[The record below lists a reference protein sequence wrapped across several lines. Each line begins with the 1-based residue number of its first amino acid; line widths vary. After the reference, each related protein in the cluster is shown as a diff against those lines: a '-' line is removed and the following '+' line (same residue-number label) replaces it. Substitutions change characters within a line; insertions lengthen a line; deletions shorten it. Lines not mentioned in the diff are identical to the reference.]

1 MKFLNQNGI
10 FLPEQL
16 AKLPDEIGFG
26 CPKCD
31 LCQLVPISTV
41 DTTGKVLISAFLSKH
56 QECGDLE
63 ALEKK
68 GDRITVKGIKQA

>member
-1 MKFLNQNGI
+1 MKFLNQNGV
-10 FLPEQL
+10 LVPEQL
-16 AKLPDEIGFG
+16 AMLPDEIGFG

-31 LCQLVPISTV
+31 VCQLVHISTV
-41 DTTGKVLISAFLSKH
+41 DTTGRVLIAAFLSKH

-68 GDRITVKGIKQA
+68 GDRVKVKGIKQA